1 MRFPSGLR
9 ALNHRD
15 FRLFFT
21 GQLISLIGS
30 WMQSVGQSW
39 LVLELTNSPFKL
51 GLVGTLQFLPVL
63 LFSLPAGAIIDRL
76 PKRRLVIATQTALMV
91 LALVL
96 SALVWTDVIQYWHI
110 LTLATLLG
118 IVNTLDMPARQSFLV
133 EMCGKDDLS
142 NGIALNSAVFNGARI
157 VGPAVAGALIGKFGV
172 ALAFFLNGISF
183 LAVIAALFFVRAQG
197 LPQARRD
204 TSIRQQ
210 IGEGLRYAARTPL
223 IVLVLSTLLVT
234 SLFVMNWNV
243 LVPLLAREVLHL
255 EAEGYGYL
263 MSSLGAGALLGA
275 LLLASLGSR
284 VRVSAVIGGAITV
297 SAVAVL
303 TGFVRQFYPAA
314 ALLFVIGVAQILF
327 SANANTTVQITTPD
341 ALRGRV
347 MSMYTW
353 VFAGVAPIGSFY
365 MGAVTE
371 SYGAS
376 MGFRVG
382 GVLGLVSILGLLLW
396 WVLRR
401 RDPQADAA

>member
-297 SAVAVL
+297 SAVAVF